1 MTNKDQSDSVEEKTL
16 KELRKM
22 NRELA
27 KRNSKRL
34 TFVRGIYRGV
44 GAAIGA
50 TLIAA
55 IILSILSF
63 SVDKVGW
70 DIPLLD
76 SLNEQI
82 RSGDTP
88 VTQ

>member
-1 MTNKDQSDSVEEKTL
+1 MTNNEKSESVEEKTL
-16 KELRKM
+16 KELRRL
-22 NRELA
+22 NRELS
-27 KRNSKRL
+27 KRNSKRM

-50 TLIAA
+50 TVIAA
-55 IILSILSF
+55 IILSILTF

-82 RSGDTP
+82 RAGETP
-88 VTQ
+88 AN